1 MIDDA
6 VQPSAVASALE
17 LLTAGDPVQ
26 AENILCEHCRHH
38 ATDPDAW
45 YLLGA
50 ALHAQKKP
58 AAALARMERS
68 LAIAPEQVEV
78 LKATAILLLEL
89 NRYKAGLVRVEK
101 ARALAPDDPRA
112 WLISGAILE
121 AMGKGEEGLA
131 CYDHAL
137 ALRPDWQPARINRG
151 ALLLAMGRHGQA
163 LENNRALVA
172 NAPQQADSYFNCAEA
187 LLACGEYAEA
197 ETAARRAIELNPWH
211 VGACID
217 LALSLCMQGHFEASR
232 NEFQSALSL
241 DRDAAE
247 EHFRRSVAAGST
259 IEGMRAYLH
268 PEDIFLW
275 QHGEMQKSCDWR
287 YRAQLIQGM
296 ETRADR
302 LACGMESE
310 LPFPAVYFHSLSL
323 PLDELR
329 QSVLA
334 RGVASGVME
343 RASVVKPARVPTRYR
358 GHRGPLRVGYISPDY
373 CLHPVAYLHW
383 RQMALHDRD
392 RFRVYAY
399 SLGQDDGSEI
409 RGKVRSAC
417 DAWRSCDEDPI
428 HLTAA
433 RIRYD
438 GIQVLVDL
446 SGYTR
451 ATRPEIL
458 ALRPAPIQVAYMG
471 MPATSGSTFIDY
483 RITDPVT
490 TPPERATNWP
500 ERLVHLP
507 STLFMYNNQ
516 QDIAAPPCREEV
528 GLPRHAFV
536 FCCFN
541 NTFKIEPD
549 VFGIWM
555 RLLGSLPDSVLWLL
569 TDNGMAKDNLR
580 REAAVRGIAP
590 DRLIF
595 ATFLP
600 FAEHLARYALADLF
614 LDTLY
619 YGAHTTAADALWAGL
634 PVLTCAGETMAA
646 RQAASIV
653 SAAGLPGMAVSSPAD
668 YEARAFHLATH
679 PGELASLRRKLQ
691 ASRTLCDLFDTEGR
705 VRELEHAFEA
715 MWQRHEA
722 GLPPENFTVP
732 SMERTG
738 RERGRGY

>member
-6 VQPSAVASALE
+6 QQPSAVASALE

-26 AENILCEHCRHH
+26 AENILTEHCRHH

-68 LAIAPEQVEV
+68 LDITPDQPEV

-89 NRYKAGLVRVEK
+89 NRYKAGLARAEK

-131 CYDHAL
+131 SYDHAL

-151 ALLLAMGRHGQA
+151 ALLLAMGRHGLA
-163 LENNRALVA
+163 LENNRVLVTSE
-172 NAPQQADSYFNCAEA
+172 PLQVDSHFNLAES
-187 LLACGEYAEA
+187 LLACGDYAEA
-197 ETAARRAIELNPWH
+197 ETAARRAMELNPWH

-259 IEGMRAYLH
+259 VEGMRAYLH

-287 YRAQLIQGM
+287 HRAQLIQEM

-302 LACGMESE
+302 LASGIEPA

-323 PLDELR
+323 PLDEVR

-343 RASVVKPARVPTRYR
+343 RASGIKPARVPTHYR
-358 GHRGPLRVGYISPDY
+358 GHRGPLRIGYISPDY

-409 RGKVRSAC
+409 RDKVKSAC
-417 DAWRSCDEDPI
+417 DEWRSCDEDPI
-428 HLTAA
+428 QLTAA

-451 ATRPEIL
+451 DTRPEIL
-458 ALRPAPIQVAYMG
+458 ALRPAPVQVAYMG
-471 MPATSGSTFIDY
+471 MPATSGASFIDY
-483 RITDPVT
+483 RITDEIT
-490 TPPERATNWP
+490 TPRDQAEHWT
-500 ERLVHLP
+500 EKLVYLP
-507 STLFMYNNQ
+507 DTLFMYNNRQ
-516 QDIAAPPCREEV
+516 EIAPAPRRIDM
-528 GLPRHAFV
+528 GLPEEAFV

-541 NTFKIEPD
+541 NAFKIEPD

-555 RLLGSLPDSVLWLL
+555 RLLRQVKGSVLWLL
-569 TDNGMAKDNLR
+569 SDDETVRDNLR
-580 REAAVRGIAP
+580 REAESRGVEAGRLVFAP
-590 DRLIF
+590 
-595 ATFLP
+595 FLP
-600 FAEHLARYALADLF
+600 FEQHLARYAQADLF
-614 LDTLY
+614 LDTFY
-619 YGAHTTAADALWAGL
+619 YGAHTTAADALWCGL
-634 PVLTCAGETMAA
+634 PVLTCKGRTMAA
-646 RQAASIV
+646 RQAGSIV
-653 SAAGLPGMAVSSPAD
+653 NAAGVQELIVESQAD
-668 YEARAFHLATH
+668 YEALALRLASQ
-679 PGELASLRRKLQ
+679 PAELAGIRQRLHDNRRH
-691 ASRTLCDLFDTEGR
+691 APLFDTEGR
-705 VRELEHAFEA
+705 VRYLECALEMMWARHAAE
-715 MWQRHEA
+715 
-722 GLPPENFTVP
+722 LPPAGFSVSP
-732 SMERTG
+732 VGRVLERA
-738 RERGRGY
+738 